1 MFNKKKQIKTLTVWI
16 ILIIIW
22 INLFHFVFL
31 QNGVSFDYLIF
42 DLLLN
47 KVYRQSS
54 NPKIHYL
61 LISNNTYSD
70 LFRSNVIDRDKI
82 SEAVILLEK
91 LGVEQI
97 IFDIIF
103 AHPSNPKSDN
113 ALAKVFNEYG
123 NIIQPVSLINN
134 QEQICLDKFNDNKII
149 DIQPHLKYSHPDQI
163 ILPNSKF
170 LPKNMAL
177 GHISDNSDN
186 DGVMRHTRLI
196 IKNDS
201 AFIPSLSLASFLMLM
216 NDSINT
222 FRYIENE
229 FILIN
234 NKIRVPVDHLGRTIV
249 PFFAKW
255 GEDFDAI
262 TLEYFME
269 LAGDDS
275 ENMKLRNSFNGKI
288 VVISD
293 ISAGAADIYP
303 TPISKLTPLVMLHAS
318 MLNALLNNKFISQIR
333 LSDRIIILNFLL
345 FVLFSLFFKQ
355 KRYYFLLSFL
365 CSIGF
370 LSLLTII
377 LFMQGHFLFFISIL
391 ISLTISFTL
400 GFLLIEY
407 ISMNEKKIIELDNY
421 RKSFEMLETKKI
433 LMNLLPKN
441 QFSFKDYEISA
452 YISSAE
458 EVGGDFFD
466 YYQVNGELK
475 IFLADGSGHGL
486 QAGLLIVSLKT
497 ILNSME
503 LYNPSQTL
511 FKINNIL
518 KEIHFS
524 KLFLC
529 LSMISIREENISF
542 SVAGLPPII
551 HYKAKSNE
559 LCSYHH
565 KNIPLG
571 IKHDFQFI
579 ESSIELG
586 KNDILFVYTDG
597 LNELF
602 NAKKEMLGFE
612 RIKETILKC
621 SSKTIN
627 NIVSE
632 LEDLINNWKKNTLQ
646 NDDITFLVLK
656 KNKTLLNSQTLL
668 KFKI

>member
-1 MFNKKKQIKTLTVWI
+1 MFNKKKQIKTLTIWI

-22 INLFHFVFL
+22 INLFHYVFL
-31 QNGVSFDYLIF
+31 PIGVSFDYLIL

-47 KVYRQSS
+47 KVHKQSS

-61 LISNNTYSD
+61 FITDNTYSD
-70 LFRSNVIDRDKI
+70 LFRSNAIDRIKI

-103 AHPSNPKSDN
+103 AHPSNTKGDN
-113 ALAKVFNEYG
+113 ALAKVFNEYD
-123 NIIQPVSLINN
+123 NIVQPVSLINN
-134 QEQICLDKFNDNKII
+134 QEQICFDKLNENKIVY
-149 DIQPHLKYSHPDQI
+149 IQNHLKYSFPDQI
-163 ILPNSKF
+163 TLPNSKF
-170 LPKNMAL
+170 LSKNMAL

-201 AFIPSLSLASFLMLM
+201 AFIPSLSLASFLKLM
-216 NDSINT
+216 NDSINS
-222 FRYIENE
+222 FRCIENE

-234 NKIRVPVDHLGRTIV
+234 NKIRVPIDHLGRTIV

-303 TPISKLTPLVMLHAS
+303 TPVSKLTPLVMLHTS
-318 MLNALLNNKFISQIR
+318 MLNALLNNKFISQIK
-333 LSDRIIILNFLL
+333 LSDRMIILNFLL
-345 FVLFSLFFKQ
+345 IFLFSFYFKQ

-365 CSIGF
+365 GSIVL

-377 LFMQGHFLFFISIL
+377 LFVQGYFLFFISIL

-407 ISMNEKKIIELDNY
+407 VSMNEKKIIELDNY

-433 LMNLLPKN
+433 LLNLLPKN
-441 QFSFKDYEISA
+441 QLSFMDYEISA

-475 IFLADGSGHGL
+475 IFIADGSGHGL
-486 QAGLLIVSLKT
+486 QAGLLVVSLKT
-497 ILNSME
+497 MLKSLELN
-503 LYNPSQTL
+503 NPSQTL
-511 FKINNIL
+511 IKMNNIL
-518 KEIHFS
+518 RDIHFS

-529 LSMISIREENISF
+529 LSIISIRKENISF
-542 SVAGLPPII
+542 SIAGLPPII

-565 KNIPLG
+565 KNLPLG
-571 IKHDFQFI
+571 IKSGFQFI
-579 ESSIELG
+579 ESSVELG

-612 RIKETILKC
+612 RIKETVLKC
-621 SSKTIN
+621 SSKTSDK
-627 NIVSE
+627 IVYE
-632 LEDLINNWKKNTLQ
+632 FEDLINNWKKNTLQ
-646 NDDITFLVLK
+646 NDDITFLVIK
-656 KNKTLLNSQTLL
+656 KN
-668 KFKI
+668 

>member
-1 MFNKKKQIKTLTVWI
+1 MFNKKKQIKTLTIWI

-22 INLFHFVFL
+22 INLFHYVFL
-31 QNGVSFDYLIF
+31 PNGGTFDYLIF

-47 KVYRQSS
+47 KVYKQSS

-61 LISNNTYSD
+61 LITDNTYSD
-70 LFRSNVIDRDKI
+70 LFRSNVIDRSKI
-82 SEAVILLEK
+82 SEAIILLEK

-103 AHPSNPKSDN
+103 AHPSNPKGDD
-113 ALAKVFNEYG
+113 ALAKVFNEYD
-123 NIIQPVSLINN
+123 NIVQPVSLINN
-134 QEQICLDKFNDNKII
+134 QEQICFDKLNENRIV
-149 DIQPHLKYSHPDQI
+149 DIQTHLKYSFPDQI

-170 LPKNMAL
+170 LSKNMAL

-186 DGVMRHTRLI
+186 DGIMRHTRLI

-201 AFIPSLSLASFLMLM
+201 AFIPSLSLASFLKLM

-222 FRYIENE
+222 FRYIEDE

-234 NKIRVPVDHLGRTIV
+234 NKIRVPIDYLGRTIV

-262 TLEYFME
+262 TLEDLMA
-269 LAGDDS
+269 LAGSGIEDT
-275 ENMKLRNSFNGKI
+275 KLRNSFNGKI
-288 VVISD
+288 VIICD

-303 TPISKLTPLVMLHAS
+303 TAVSKLTPLVMLHTS
-318 MLNALLNNKFISQIR
+318 MLNALLDNKFISQIK
-333 LSDRIIILNFLL
+333 LSNRIIILNFLL
-345 FVLFSLFFKQ
+345 IVLFSFYFKQ
-355 KRYYFLLSFL
+355 KIYYFLLSFL
-365 CSIGF
+365 GSIVL
-370 LSLLTII
+370 LSLLTIF
-377 LFMQGHFLFFISIL
+377 LFVLGHFLFYLSIL
-391 ISLTISFTL
+391 ISLASSFTL
-400 GFLLIEY
+400 GFLLMEY
-407 ISMNEKKIIELDNY
+407 ISTKEKKIIELDNY

-433 LMNLLPKN
+433 LLNLLPEN
-441 QFSFKDYEISA
+441 QFSFMDYEVSA

-466 YYQVNGELK
+466 YYMNNGELK
-475 IFLADGSGHGL
+475 IFIADGSGHGL
-486 QAGLLIVSLKT
+486 QAGLLVVSLKT
-497 ILNSME
+497 MLKSLE
-503 LYNPSQTL
+503 LKNPSQTL
-511 FKINNIL
+511 IKMNNIL
-518 KEIHFS
+518 RDIHFS

-529 LSMISIREENISF
+529 LSIISIQKENITF

-571 IKHDFQFI
+571 IKSGFQFV
-579 ESSIELG
+579 ESSVELG

-612 RIKETILKC
+612 RIKETVLKC
-621 SSKTIN
+621 SSKTSDK
-627 NIVSE
+627 IVSE
-632 LEDLINNWKKNTLQ
+632 FEDLIKNWKKNTLQ
-646 NDDITFLVLK
+646 NDDITFLVIK
-656 KNKTLLNSQTLL
+656 KN
-668 KFKI
+668 